1 MKRVTIRGLQRE
13 FGLSYATAA
22 GIIGAQRKLAFKRYR
37 LLGAV
42 YSCGMLIFVG
52 LTFMS
57 IHLPHD
63 AQLWMPLALLPL
75 IPLQYYLVTRDSREL
90 ILAAACARSAKAAP
104 VR

>member
-1 MKRVTIRGLQRE
+1 M
-13 FGLSYATAA
+13 
-22 GIIGAQRKLAFKRYR
+22 
-37 LLGAV
+37 LGAV

-63 AQLWMPLALLPL
+63 AHFWIPLALLPL

-90 ILAAACARSAKAAP
+90 ILAAARARQPGGNAGPPAA
-104 VR
+104 V